1 MKKESFYAI
10 YTTKQTVLTFTQ
22 NYRKFRKDFLKL
34 IKKSSF
40 SPCTQR
46 KIRQYFALCN
56 YSEVNR
62 ILDGKYFIAEYPQDV
77 VFDNVVQRIKEY

>member
-22 NYRKFRKDFLKL
+22 NYKKFKKDFLNI

-40 SPCTQR
+40 DLCKKR
-46 KIRQYFALCN
+46 ELKQYFALQN
-56 YSEVNR
+56 YSTVNR
-62 ILDGKYFIAEYPQDV
+62 ILDGKYVIAEYPQDV
-77 VFDNVVQRIKEY
+77 VINNVLNN